1 MKKNFG
7 AKAVITPL
15 PVLII
20 ATYNEDG
27 TADAMNAAWGGQ
39 CGGKHI
45 ALNLGAHVSTENIRR
60 NGAFTVSFAD
70 KKHLVAS
77 DYVGLVSAKDV
88 KDKLER
94 AGLHTEKSEF
104 VNAPVI
110 VDYPLT
116 IECRVVSIREELGEV
131 RVVGEVVNLSADEE
145 ILDENG
151 TIDIG
156 KVEALVY
163 DSAAHAYRVVGER
176 VGSAFKDGL
185 QLKQS

>member
-27 TADAMNAAWGGQ
+27 TPNAMNAAWGGQ

-45 ALNLGAHVSTENIRR
+45 ALNLGTSHATTENIKRT
-60 NGAFTVSFAD
+60 NAFTVSFAD
-70 KKHLVAS
+70 RKHLVQS
-77 DYVGLVSAKDV
+77 DYVGLVSAKTE
-88 KDKLER
+88 KDKIAK
-94 AGLHTEKSEF
+94 AGLHAEKSEF
-104 VNAPVI
+104 VDAPVI
-110 VDYPLT
+110 TDYPLT
-116 IECRVVSIREELGEV
+116 IECKAVSMREELGEF

-145 ILDENG
+145 LLDEEG
-151 TIDIG
+151 KIDLG
-156 KVEALVY
+156 RLEALVY
-163 DSAAHAYRVVGER
+163 DSPAHAYRVVGER

-185 QLKQS
+185 VLK